1 VGSSVDNGTI
11 LLSESSGWMDVLD
24 DLASGMI
31 RSRGGLGQ
39 GCLQFLEFCGHR
51 ESVSRLTALL
61 VVVIGALDASPNG
74 DETVWSWHL

>member
-31 RSRGGLGQ
+31 RSGGG
-39 GCLQFLEFCGHR
+39 GG
-51 ESVSRLTALL
+51 
-61 VVVIGALDASPNG
+61 G
-74 DETVWSWHL
+74 DSTKAVFNS

>member
-1 VGSSVDNGTI
+1 
-11 LLSESSGWMDVLD
+11 MDVLD

-31 RSRGGLGQ
+31 RSGGGGGLGQ

-51 ESVSRLTALL
+51 ESISRLTALL

-74 DETVWSWHL
+74 DDTVWSWHL